1 MNQSYLCIDL
11 KSYYASVECVDRGLD
26 PFTAN
31 LVVADQTR
39 GMGALCL
46 AVSPAL
52 KALGVRN
59 RCRLFEIPSGIP
71 YLIAPPRMQHYM
83 DISTEIYKIY
93 LKFLAP
99 EDIFPYSIDECFM
112 DVTPYLAM
120 YAKTPVEMAISLM
133 NQVYQRTG
141 ICATAGVGTNL
152 FLAKVAMDILAKHVP
167 SRIGVL
173 DETAFRE
180 IMWHHRPIT
189 DIWQIAG
196 GTARRLAKIG
206 VYDLYGIT
214 RIPEATLYRL
224 FGKNAAALID
234 HAWGR
239 EPCTLSDI
247 RTYAPKSRSISA
259 GQILFTNYTSEDA
272 RILLHEMAE
281 TLIQELLEKELVT
294 REISLRIGYAG
305 EERAPSGGS
314 RRLPSWTDIPSRIE
328 RAFSALYEAKV
339 RREIPI
345 RSLNLSLGRLAP
357 ASEGYEE
364 TSLFGDAKAEAKERA
379 IEKVMIEIKKKHGK
393 NAMLRGIDY
402 MPKATLRLR
411 NTLIGGHHA

>member
-1 MNQSYLCIDL
+1 MNHSYLCIDL

-31 LVVADQTR
+31 LVVADQAR

-59 RCRLFEIPSGIP
+59 RCRLFEIPRGIP

-83 DISTEIYKIY
+83 DVSTEIYKIY

-120 YAKTPVEMAISLM
+120 YAKTPAEMAISLM
-133 NQVYQRTG
+133 NQVYQRMG

-152 FLAKVAMDILAKHVP
+152 FLAKIAMDILAKHVP
-167 SRIGVL
+167 SHIGVL
-173 DETAFRE
+173 DERSFRE

-214 RIPEATLYRL
+214 RSPRRRSTISS
-224 FGKNAAALID
+224 GKM
-234 HAWGR
+234 
-239 EPCTLSDI
+239 PPLSSTMPGAGSPA
-247 RTYAPKSRSISA
+247 RCRISA
-259 GQILFTNYTSEDA
+259 PMRRSPA
-272 RILLHEMAE
+272 RFPPD
-281 TLIQELLEKELVT
+281 
-294 REISLRIGYAG
+294 RSSLRTT
-305 EERAPSGGS
+305 P
-314 RRLPSWTDIPSRIE
+314 
-328 RAFSALYEAKV
+328 AKT
-339 RREIPI
+339 
-345 RSLNLSLGRLAP
+345 P
-357 ASEGYEE
+357 ASF
-364 TSLFGDAKAEAKERA
+364 SMKWQR
-379 IEKVMIEIKKKHGK
+379 H
-393 NAMLRGIDY
+393 
-402 MPKATLRLR
+402 
-411 NTLIGGHHA
+411 

>member
-1 MNQSYLCIDL
+1 MNHSYLCIDL

-31 LVVADQTR
+31 LVVADQAR

-71 YLIAPPRMQHYM
+71 YLIAPPRMQYYM
-83 DISTEIYKIY
+83 DVSTVIYKIY

-120 YAKTPVEMAISLM
+120 YDKTPVEMAISLM

-152 FLAKVAMDILAKHVP
+152 FLAKIAMDILAKHVP
-167 SRIGVL
+167 SHIGVL
-173 DETAFRE
+173 DERSFRE

-247 RTYAPKSRSISA
+247 RTYAPKSRSIST

-305 EERAPSGGS
+305 EERASSGGS
-314 RRLPSWTDIPSRIE
+314 RRLPGWTDIPSLIE
-328 RAFSALYEAKV
+328 RFFCAL
-339 RREIPI
+339 
-345 RSLNLSLGRLAP
+345 
-357 ASEGYEE
+357 
-364 TSLFGDAKAEAKERA
+364 
-379 IEKVMIEIKKKHGK
+379 
-393 NAMLRGIDY
+393 
-402 MPKATLRLR
+402 
-411 NTLIGGHHA
+411 